1 MTDEQRDP
9 LERRLRA
16 ADPASTLPPA
26 GPDRVQRLLEDVMST
41 ELTTENRATGARH
54 RGPLTWMVAAAAVVL
69 IAGVALFAVLRH
81 DDSPAT
87 PPTASGAQTVTE
99 LSAPPPAAYSARCM
113 VPTSATLA
121 HQTVA
126 VDATVTTIAGG
137 VVTLTPSHWYAGAPT
152 DLVRVRAPQQDL
164 QALLGAV
171 RFHEGGRYL
180 VAATDG
186 QVAVC
191 GFSGPWS
198 SRLASLYANAFPG

>member
-1 MTDEQRDP
+1 VTDEQRDP

-16 ADPASTLPPA
+16 ADPASTLAPA

-54 RGPLTWMVAAAAVVL
+54 RGPLTWAVAAAAVVL
-69 IAGVALFAVLRH
+69 IAGVALFGVLRH
-81 DDSPAT
+81 DDTPAT
-87 PPTASGAQTVTE
+87 PPTASDARTVTE
-99 LSAPPPAAYSARCM
+99 LSAPPAAAYSARCM
-113 VPTSATLA
+113 VPTSAVLA
-121 HQTVA
+121 RQTVA

-137 VVTLTPSHWYAGAPT
+137 VVTLTPSHWYAGDPT
-152 DLVRVRAPQQDL
+152 DLVRVQAPPQDL

-171 RFHEGGRYL
+171 RFQEGGRYL
-180 VAATDG
+180 VAASGG

-198 SRLASLYANAFPG
+198 SRLASLYADAFPG